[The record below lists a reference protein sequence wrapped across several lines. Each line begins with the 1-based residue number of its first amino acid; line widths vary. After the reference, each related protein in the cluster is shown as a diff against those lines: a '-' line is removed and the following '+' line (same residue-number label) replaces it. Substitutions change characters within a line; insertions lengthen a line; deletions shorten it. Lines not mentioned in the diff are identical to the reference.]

1 MRSLVREPVSNSK
14 PPFGGTFVQLRSCI
28 LISRFSAI
36 DAATL
41 GQSLAGIDP
50 WLTLGFSSDSLAGYL
65 QRNDPALFRFAVS
78 IDEEIVGAV
87 CVRYPWLRG
96 PYIEFLGIKFDFQG
110 RGLGKEILT
119 WVEEETKS
127 HARNLWIAVSHFNNR
142 AISIYEHLGF
152 TQIGLLD
159 GLVIDGKS
167 EVLLRKRISK
177 T

>member
-1 MRSLVREPVSNSK
+1 MRFLVREPVSNSK
-14 PPFGGTFVQLRSCI
+14 PPFGGPFFQLRSCS
-28 LISRFSAI
+28 LISGFSANE
-36 DAATL
+36 ATTL

-96 PYIEFLGIKFDFQG
+96 PYIEFLGIQVDFQG

-119 WVEEETKS
+119 WVEEETKP
-127 HARNLWIAVSHFNNR
+127 HARNLWIAVSGFNTR
-142 AISIYEHLGF
+142 ASSIYEQFGF
-152 TQIGLLD
+152 RKIGLLD
-159 GLVIDGKS
+159 GLVAENES
-167 EVLLRKRISK
+167 EILLRKQL
-177 T
+177 